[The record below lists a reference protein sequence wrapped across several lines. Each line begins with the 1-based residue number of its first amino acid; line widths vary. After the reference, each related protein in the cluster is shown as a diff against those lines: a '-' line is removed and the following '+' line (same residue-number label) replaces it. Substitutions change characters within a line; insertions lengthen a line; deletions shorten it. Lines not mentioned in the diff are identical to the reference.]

1 LERQLA
7 NKVEKEKTMPG
18 YGNFF
23 FEIPIYRCDQNQH
36 ANETEKDRDK
46 YIASRFQSAQ
56 KLLQNIYERIHTS
69 AENEF
74 NINHWYS
81 WRYNE
86 IIGWIRLYANGT
98 RILGE
103 LWLVNKRVSKILLKK
118 RFQYVEMKFMELCL
132 DGNESSINIFEKIT
146 NEIMQLNKTRCLR
159 KRYIDTE
166 VLQTIGPF
174 IDWRHLLG
182 LNKNTKGELVML
194 KELRVQSTPTTPG
207 Q

>member
-1 LERQLA
+1 
-7 NKVEKEKTMPG
+7 MSG

-36 ANETEKDRDK
+36 SKEMENDKEK
-46 YIASRFQSAQ
+46 YIATRFQFAQ
-56 KLLQNIYERIHTS
+56 EIPQNIYEGIRTN

-86 IIGWIRLYANGT
+86 IIGWIRFYANGT

-103 LWLVNKRVSKILLKK
+103 LWLVKKRVSKNLINK
-118 RFQYVEMKFMELCL
+118 RFRYVEMKFIELCL
-132 DGNESSINIFEKIT
+132 DGNESSINIYEKIT
-146 NEIMQLNKTRCLR
+146 NEIIQLSKKRFLR

-182 LNKNTKGELVML
+182 LNKHKKGELT
-194 KELRVQSTPTTPG
+194 ELEVN
-207 Q
+207 